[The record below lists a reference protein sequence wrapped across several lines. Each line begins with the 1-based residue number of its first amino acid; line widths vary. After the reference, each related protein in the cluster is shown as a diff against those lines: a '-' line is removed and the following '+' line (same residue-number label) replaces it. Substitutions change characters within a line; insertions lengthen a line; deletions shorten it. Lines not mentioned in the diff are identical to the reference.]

1 MRKVYI
7 SGPITA
13 DKHYTEKF
21 KIAENLLTQRGYAVM
36 SPAILPQGFDY
47 EEYMSVCFAMLDV
60 CKFIAMLDGWKS
72 SPGAKRE
79 YEYARIRGYKVVK
92 IDELLK

>member
-1 MRKVYI
+1 MKKVYI

-13 DKHYTEKF
+13 DKHYKETF
-21 KIAENLLTQRGYAVM
+21 KAAENILSQRGYAVM

-60 CKFIAMLDGWKS
+60 CKMIVLLDGWKN
-72 SPGAKRE
+72 R
-79 YEYARIRGYKVVK
+79 
-92 IDELLK
+92 